1 MPQII
6 DSLVS
11 SSSDCTTGQREM
23 TQNVYFSIYFTLE
36 LKGMVLNLNVF
47 LRQKVFLLYQWV
59 YTTNKV
65 NSFPADII
73 GKVATLI
80 NKRMILLLTVEL
92 WQGHFCFMFPLIC
105 FFIHLSRD
113 IGKTLHFNIKIQPFF
128 FFHANASTIPGQ
140 VKVIY
145 WLLIL
150 PMGLDDIWGWHVCC
164 CHSHMTH
171 ITQVLKKLTHWR
183 FLNQQSL
190 KKKRERERTLG
201 QTFEFF
207 V

>member
-59 YTTNKV
+59 HTTNKV

-80 NKRMILLLTVEL
+80 NKRMILLLTVMAGSFL
-92 WQGHFCFMFPLIC
+92 FYVSP
-105 FFIHLSRD
+105 HL
-113 IGKTLHFNIKIQPFF
+113 PFHPSVKWYRKNF
-128 FFHANASTIPGQ
+128 SFHANASTIPGQ

-201 QTFEFF
+201 QTFEFEFSSFF